1 MQQTYPPPADYGM
14 ADVNNFG
21 QRAMDVLQVWG
32 PRVLAA
38 AIILL
43 LGWLIGRAVKWAIA
57 SVVNKTGLGRRANN
71 PSHGERHPSTIGAQ
85 IGNAAF
91 WLIMLVAVMLAAQP
105 LGLASATG
113 PLSAMLNDFGT
124 AVPNIIGAV
133 LIFFIGYIIASVA
146 KKAVEAG
153 LTVAHAE
160 RLTSRVG
167 IAPSSAASLPKIV
180 SGVVFAL
187 IIIPVAI
194 AALEKL
200 NIRSISDPAT
210 AMLRLVLD
218 AIPHVIAAGI
228 IVALAYVIG
237 RFAGQLLSSF
247 LSGMGFDDALKSAGL
262 FPSTATT
269 GASTTTSRVR
279 VSPAT
284 TTDSVEAAISG
295 LPTTTT
301 TTTPAMS
308 MSTPSGLIGTLVMV
322 AIVMFGLM
330 EGFRQLNF
338 EAGSRMITEILSLL
352 GSVTFGAVIIAAAVA
367 IAGFVSRIVASST
380 GPGFASTAVKVAII
394 VLGTAIG
401 LRFMGLADDIIN
413 LAFGLILGA
422 AALAAA
428 LAFGLGGRQ
437 AAAKLTEQM
446 AARAQSMGSST
457 PSSTPP
463 STMAPSSQMSSGTT
477 TMTPSSQAATTPRTP
492 SSTI

>member
-1 MQQTYPPPADYGM
+1 MQPQGYPPPVDYGM
-14 ADVNNFG
+14 NNVSNFG
-21 QRAMDVLQVWG
+21 ARAMDVVQEWG

-38 AIILL
+38 AVILL
-43 LGWLIGRAVKWAIA
+43 IGWLIARAVKWAIA

-91 WLIMLVAVMLAAQP
+91 WLILLAAVMLAAQP
-105 LGLASATG
+105 LGLASATS
-113 PLSAMLNDFGT
+113 PLNTMLSDFGS
-124 AVPNIIGAV
+124 AIPNIIGAV

-160 RLTSRVG
+160 RLTSRIG
-167 IAPSSAASLPKIV
+167 IAPTSAASLPRIV

-228 IVALAYVIG
+228 IVALAVVIG
-237 RFAGQLLSSF
+237 RFASQLISSF
-247 LSGMGFDDALKSAGL
+247 LSGIGFDDALKSVGL
-262 FPSTATT
+262 FPSTSGTAQRVRINPPLEK
-269 GASTTTSRVR
+269 ASDTTS
-279 VSPAT
+279 
-284 TTDSVEAAISG
+284 
-295 LPTTTT
+295 TTTT
-301 TTTPAMS
+301 TGTAL
-308 MSTPSGLIGTLVMV
+308 STPSGIVGTVVMI

-330 EGFRQLNF
+330 EAFRQLNF
-338 EAGSRMITEILSLL
+338 EAGSRMITEILSLF
-352 GSVTFGAVIIAAAVA
+352 GSVAFGAIIIAAAVA
-367 IAGFVSRIVASST
+367 IAGFVSKIVASST
-380 GPGFASTAVKVAII
+380 GPGFAPTAVKVAII

-437 AAAKLTEQM
+437 AAARITEQM
-446 AARAQSMGSST
+446 AARAQSMSSGPTPTPT
-457 PSSTPP
+457 PSSTPTQ
-463 STMAPSSQMSSGTT
+463 TMGGTTTTTTPMSGTT
-477 TMTPSSQAATTPRTP
+477 PP